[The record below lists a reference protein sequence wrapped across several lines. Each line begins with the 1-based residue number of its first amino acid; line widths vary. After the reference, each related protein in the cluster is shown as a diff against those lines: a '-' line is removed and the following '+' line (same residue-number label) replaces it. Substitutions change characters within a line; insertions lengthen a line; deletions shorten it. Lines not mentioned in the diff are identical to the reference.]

1 MYEPSAVLV
10 TGVQAAG
17 KSTVGRLLAERFEY
31 SAFIEGDDMWRL
43 IVRGRVDMS
52 PDPDPEAIRQFELR
66 LKHGAMLVD
75 SLVDAGFTAV
85 HADLV
90 FEGFLRQ
97 YIAWVRS
104 RPLRVI
110 VLAPSVHAV
119 VEREKRRGSNAYGD
133 WITAYG
139 GLEGAVRE
147 FHRSLQLTPRVVLWI
162 DSSDQSPEQT
172 VDEIIARWDEALI
185 PADGLL

>member
-1 MYEPSAVLV
+1 MVAWREGTTRLVPLGAVVAENVSSPQSFLRTFAASWSGSEEDTRVYEPSAVLV

-52 PDPDPEAIRQFELR
+52 PDPDPEAIRPFELR

-90 FEGFLRQ
+90 FEGFC
-97 YIAWVRS
+97 AS
-104 RPLRVI
+104 
-110 VLAPSVHAV
+110 
-119 VEREKRRGSNAYGD
+119 
-133 WITAYG
+133 T
-139 GLEGAVRE
+139 
-147 FHRSLQLTPRVVLWI
+147 
-162 DSSDQSPEQT
+162 SPGC
-172 VDEIIARWDEALI
+172 AAG
-185 PADGLL
+185 PCG